1 MLLLCSRQTLFREIL
16 LSSEKNRKS
25 SVGDFEVGHCCS
37 IGNTLTPC
45 VCLCVWREFATDI
58 MMMMQS
64 RFNKKNF
71 QSLKNAFQMMHKFI
85 KLPSRFNY
93 INFQVENCPLPHC
106 IPLCFAVEKFRGL
119 FFFLSILSLVWLYFF
134 CGLGQ
139 WSAGPCET
147 FSSLPWISYE
157 QQREKCGRE
166 LELIA
171 NDALCQPYLLCYV
184 FFCLSTVWQKS

>member
-1 MLLLCSRQTLFREIL
+1 MLESLDKSFSSSSCFCFAAGKLC
-16 LSSEKNRKS
+16 SEKNRKS

-93 INFQVENCPLPHC
+93 INFQVENCPLPRC
-106 IPLCFAVEKFRGL
+106 IPLCFAVEKFVDS
-119 FFFLSILSLVWLYFF
+119 FFLSILSLVWLYFF
-134 CGLGQ
+134 RCGLGQ

-147 FSSLPWISYE
+147 FSSCHEFHMSS
-157 QQREKCGRE
+157 REKSVVE
-166 LELIA
+166 
-171 NDALCQPYLLCYV
+171 N
-184 FFCLSTVWQKS
+184 SSW